1 PVPLSYL
8 ADIVLSSSLLVPVYL
23 SRSSLCPRAFSVF
36 FFFFFTAP
44 SPTEI
49 YTLSLHDALPIS
61 LSFGLSLTP
70 MDRVALF
77 RNCALV
83 QAFPVVTGVVLSTVQ
98 RGRLDL
104 AYAPYGTF
112 FSWFALMAWAATATI
127 RQGGE
132 TRC

>member
-1 PVPLSYL
+1 MRFRLGSLAGGIASLNHPANCCDPFWGPYQTDHNDDPKLPPLLDCLMSMIL
-8 ADIVLSSSLLVPVYL
+8 IRGL
-23 SRSSLCPRAFSVF
+23 SR
-36 FFFFFTAP
+36 
-44 SPTEI
+44 
-49 YTLSLHDALPIS
+49 
-61 LSFGLSLTP
+61 
-70 MDRVALF
+70 
-77 RNCALV
+77 
-83 QAFPVVTGVVLSTVQ
+83 AFPVVTGVVLSTVQ